1 MDQDNLN
8 LSLSDAIF
16 RFRYLI
22 GIALTLTIVAG
33 FGYSS
38 YQPAVIPRIAEVSHS
53 TGTVNLAL
61 SPATINIDP
70 NTSQDIIVTIN
81 SDNNHTTA
89 VAVELEYDPT
99 TLTVNSITQGD
110 FLSNSLSSAKIE
122 GGKVKFTYA
131 APPDSGGTEGSGTLA
146 TISVTSKEVDSILSF
161 NTQTIATTKES
172 ITYDADGK
180 PISTNALHT
189 ALDSKVVIN
198 PADDPADDPAENYL
212 TTSLRTTTNP
222 TCTNISLSWDSVNNA
237 PGYYVN
243 ISKNNSFTD
252 HISSNKLSGSTNSYT
267 FTSLDHNTTYYS
279 RITLASIPDFP
290 QYSPVFEVKTKDCSP
305 ATSPTPTPS
314 NSPTP
319 TPSITPS
326 PSPTGNIITRIFKRS
341 SPTPKPSASPRSRG
355 SSLTSPPPATNRI
368 DFTGSLNDI
377 FGTQPEESTPSESS
391 TPGFFQRIILGW
403 QAIFSKLTSIL

>member
-189 ALDSKVVIN
+189 ALDSKIVIN

-222 TCTNISLSWDSVNNA
+222 TCTNISLAWDSVNDA

-243 ISKNNSFTD
+243 ISKNSTFTD
-252 HISSNKLSGSTNSYT
+252 HTSSNKLSGDATSYT
-267 FTSLDHNTTYYS
+267 FTGLDHNTTYYS

-314 NSPTP
+314 
-319 TPSITPS
+319 IS
-326 PSPTGNIITRIFKRS
+326 PSP
-341 SPTPKPSASPRSRG
+341 ASKG
-355 SSLTSPPPATNRI
+355 L

-377 FGTQPEESTPSESS
+377 FGTQPSSEQLEDVDS
-391 TPGFFQRIILGW
+391 PNFFRKIILGW
-403 QAIFSKLTSIL
+403 QAIFSKLSSILQ